1 MSGLQPGLALNEK
14 QAGRL
19 RPAPRAVWAGP
30 LGRAA
35 MEDTLAVPGSPPT
48 SMGGLGGW
56 PAGLGQR
63 LHGGREGRRGGA
75 QHHPGGRWSL
85 FCPLAPTH
93 FCNVGTGS
101 FTEPQCSHIE
111 NGSKCVRVI
120 VSCATGLG
128 SIGDIAW
135 TFNAWKDVR
144 EWPRVLV
151 L

>member
-63 LHGGREGRRGGA
+63 LHEGREGRREGGHGTTLEA
-75 QHHPGGRWSL
+75 DGACSVLWPPPTSATSGQGRSQSL
-85 FCPLAPTH
+85 SVPTLKM
-93 FCNVGTGS
+93 GAS
-101 FTEPQCSHIE
+101 
-111 NGSKCVRVI
+111 
-120 VSCATGLG
+120 VSG
-128 SIGDIAW
+128 
-135 TFNAWKDVR
+135 
-144 EWPRVLV
+144 
-151 L
+151 